1 MIIFFHDNSK
11 ITEIVS
17 SNGDNFSVTKNSLIV
32 PTIIEFAEKNNN
44 EILVWCHQNEKEN
57 LNHSFIESFF
67 FHNKFLIS
75 FNPSDSNYFERY
87 VGYIEDTQF
96 VNVNK
101 KVKYATWMMSSY
113 VGAIHAAT
121 IIAFKNSNNRK
132 DNFDYFLNSI
142 ARLGLPKGLFC
153 YSAPKLLIKP
163 SQNVNLKSASLFDL
177 YRFTKQHYRIRWV
190 FLLFFSLLLF
200 EKKFTFAPFLASLF
214 YKRRTI
220 STKNLDQITLVS
232 KINKLEI
239 RSIDVLIPTIGR
251 KKYLLDVLKK
261 LASQTHLPANVII
274 IEQNPIEN
282 SVSELEYIDENWP
295 FKIKHHFT
303 HQTGACNARN
313 IGLQLIESEFVFMA
327 DDDIDFENTLLENAI
342 SIFEKMNFDAFLVAC
357 HLQSQVIKVES
368 PKQFA
373 VFGAGHAFVKSSCLK
388 NIKFNTSY
396 EFGFGEDNDFG
407 MQLRNKGY
415 DIHYIS
421 DFKILHLKAP
431 IGGFRVK
438 PKRLWSDDVIHSK
451 PSPTVML
458 FRILHCSNEQNSSYK
473 LTLFI
478 KNINKSFFLNPFNYI
493 SLFKK
498 RWNRSLYWA
507 NILKNKR

>member
-1 MIIFFHDNSK
+1 MIIFFHDNSR
-11 ITEIVS
+11 IIEIVS
-17 SNGDNFSVTKNSLIV
+17 SNGDSFSVTKNSLIV
-32 PTIIEFAEKNNN
+32 PTIIEFAKKNSN

-67 FHNKFLIS
+67 FHNKFLLS
-75 FNPSDSNYFERY
+75 YNPIHSNYFGKN

-96 VNVNK
+96 ININK
-101 KVKYATWMMSSY
+101 KVKYASWMMSSY
-113 VGAIHAAT
+113 AGAIHSET
-121 IIAFKNSNNRK
+121 IIALQNSINSK
-132 DNFDYFLNSI
+132 DSFDYFLNSI

-153 YSAPKLLIKP
+153 YSEPKLLIKP
-163 SQNVNLKSASLFDL
+163 SQNVNLKSASLFQL

-190 FLLFFSLLLF
+190 FLLFLSLIIF
-200 EKKFTFAPFLASLF
+200 EKKITLIPFLNSFF

-220 STKNLDQITLVS
+220 NTKNLDQITLVS
-232 KINKLEI
+232 KTNNLATK
-239 RSIDVLIPTIGR
+239 SIDVLIPTIGR
-251 KKYLLDVLKK
+251 KKYLHDVLKK
-261 LASQTHLPANVII
+261 LASQTHLPNNVII
-274 IEQNPIEN
+274 IEQNPVEN
-282 SVSELEYIDENWP
+282 SVSELEYINENWP
-295 FKIKHHFT
+295 FTIKHHFI

-327 DDDIDFENTLLENAI
+327 DDDIDFDNTLLENAI

-388 NIKFNTSY
+388 DIKFNTSY

-438 PKRLWSDDVIHSK
+438 PKRLWSDDVIQSK

-458 FRILHCSNEQNSSYK
+458 FRILHCSKEQNSSYK

-478 KNINKSFFLNPFNYI
+478 KNFDKSFFLNPFKYI
-493 SLFKK
+493 SLFTK

-507 NILKNKR
+507 NILKNK